1 MVESLAKKANELT
14 KKLEEATRSKK
25 RQAAPFRKSNSQK
38 KPKEKESTV
47 LVKLA
52 F

>member
-38 KPKEKESTV
+38 EKESTV